1 MTDFTGQFWSGKAKA
16 DRLIGEY
23 VRIKQGKHV
32 IILTPYQ
39 VKKLAE
45 RFR

>member
-1 MTDFTGQFWSGKAKA
+1 MIGLGKNFRGKAKA
-16 DRLIGEY
+16 DRLMGEY